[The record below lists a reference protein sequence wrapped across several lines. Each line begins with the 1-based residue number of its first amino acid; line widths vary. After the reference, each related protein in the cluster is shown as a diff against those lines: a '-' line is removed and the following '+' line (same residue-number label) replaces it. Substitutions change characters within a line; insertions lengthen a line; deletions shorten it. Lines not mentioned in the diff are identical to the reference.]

1 MTEGFVSMKEPEKT
15 HKKTTNETEIKKL
28 TNEFKAL
35 LIRMITESNTKIDE
49 HSENFSM
56 ELRK

>member
-1 MTEGFVSMKEPEKT
+1 MTDGFVSMKEPEKT
-15 HKKTTNETEIKKL
+15 HKKTTNETEIK
-28 TNEFKAL
+28 NWPEFKASV
-35 LIRMITESNTKIDE
+35 IRMLTESNTKIDE